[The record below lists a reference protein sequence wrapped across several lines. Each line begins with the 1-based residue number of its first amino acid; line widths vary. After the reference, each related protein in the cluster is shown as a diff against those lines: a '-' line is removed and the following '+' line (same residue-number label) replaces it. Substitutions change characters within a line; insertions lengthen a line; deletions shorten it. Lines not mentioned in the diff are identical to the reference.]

1 MTLYSAK
8 SISSPAA
15 TTAVRPQQGQA
26 KSPFRNTQGLKKR
39 TYKTWQSLYQAHD
52 IDGADL
58 SPTTNEAFKRSIQQ
72 FGDLRKKVTWENA
85 WCALYAQLI
94 AEASEDNVRLIRRT
108 FTTSA
113 QSEGW
118 AHLMPRVLD
127 NFLENEHAQECIKN
141 GLERIYLEE
150 NKFPQ
155 ELAPFAHALSSSRAF
170 QGDRAITLELIA
182 VITLIQYSNNSE

>member
-8 SISSPAA
+8 RTSGPAV
-15 TTAVRPQQGQA
+15 TTAVRPNQGQA
-26 KSPFRNTQGLKKR
+26 KSPFATLQGLKKR
-39 TYKTWQSLYQAHD
+39 TYRTWKSLYQAHD
-52 IDGADL
+52 INGAD
-58 SPTTNEAFKRSIQQ
+58 STPTTDEAFKQAIRQ
-72 FGDLRKKVTWENA
+72 FGDLRKRNTWENA

-94 AEASEDNVRLIRRT
+94 TEASEDNVRLIRRT

-127 NFLENEHAQECIKN
+127 NFLENENAQECIKN
-141 GLERIYLEE
+141 GLERIFLEE
-150 NKFPQ
+150 NEFPR
-155 ELAPFAHALSSSRAF
+155 ELEPFAHALASSPAF

-182 VITLIQYSNNSE
+182 AA